1 MSAVQQTGHKS
12 TGGGALGPPG
22 FEEARCYHR
31 HSVPGGKPCTQTPAD
46 QRRQRGDRDRSDRP
60 SREGLAV
67 TTRAR
72 HCLACGTPLQA
83 TRQEGRQRRRCPQC
97 GWTFYDNPAPAAVAI
112 IEGRGGILLARRAGP
127 PHENTWDLPGGFLEA
142 GELPDRALVRE
153 LREELNARAVIAG
166 FHGFSIDRYGPGGI
180 PILAMVYVVRL
191 AGRPSARSDVAEVR
205 WFRHDAI
212 PWRQIGFP
220 SIKQTLREY
229 LRQRAVGLRSR
240 GSVRPERPHRRGTAS
255 GGGGR
260 R

>member
-1 MSAVQQTGHKS
+1 MTS
-12 TGGGALGPPG
+12 
-22 FEEARCYHR
+22 
-31 HSVPGGKPCTQTPAD
+31 
-46 QRRQRGDRDRSDRP
+46 
-60 SREGLAV
+60 
-67 TTRAR
+67 RAR
-72 HCLACGTPLQA
+72 HCLACGTKLET
-83 TRQEGRQRRRCPQC
+83 TRQEGRQRRRCPRC

-127 PHENTWDLPGGFLEA
+127 PYENTWDLPGGFIEA

-153 LREELNARAVIAG
+153 LREELSARAVITG

-229 LRQRAVGLRSR
+229 LRQRA
-240 GSVRPERPHRRGTAS
+240 A
-255 GGGGR
+255 GGGAR
-260 R
+260 RRRA

>member
-1 MSAVQQTGHKS
+1 MRRPDATIVITHRRQAVHT
-12 TGGGALGPPG
+12 
-22 FEEARCYHR
+22 
-31 HSVPGGKPCTQTPAD
+31 TPAG
-46 QRRQRGDRDRSDRP
+46 QRPQRGDRDDSNRP

-67 TTRAR
+67 TSRAR
-72 HCLACGTPLQA
+72 HCLACGTRLKT

-112 IEGRGGILLARRAGP
+112 IEGRGGILLSRRAGP
-127 PHENTWDLPGGFLEA
+127 PYEDTWDLPGGFIEA

-153 LREELNARAVIAG
+153 LREELSARAVITG

-229 LRQRAVGLRSR
+229 LRQRA
-240 GSVRPERPHRRGTAS
+240 A
-255 GGGGR
+255 GGGAR
-260 R
+260 RRRA